1 MIDFSFEDLEI
12 DGLEFE
18 SDKADKPN
26 WYEHVN
32 CSKEVRSIVDEARHQ
47 FKAKLKSVK
56 EIEDKSNVKKKD
68 YQLVIGN
75 ITEAAGLSRTY
86 LKNRHQNKY
95 QQYAFEFIEDLN
107 TRLYQVFNTKDLKT
121 KIQSQKDKAK
131 EYTKLAQAFSE
142 LSQIKMREF
151 AEHCFTKGMNEA
163 FKGESSY
170 VKQLMQEKEELL
182 FEVARKDMQ
191 IADLSKSLR
200 IAEEKLSAAPSSNVV
215 KLGGKDDG

>member
-18 SDKADKPN
+18 SDKAEKPN
-26 WYEHVN
+26 WYEHVK
-32 CSKEVRSIVDEARHQ
+32 CSKEVRSIVDEARSQ

-68 YQLVIGN
+68 YQLVVGN

-121 KIQSQKDKAK
+121 KIQSQKDKAQ
-131 EYTKLAQAFSE
+131 EYTKLAKAFSE

-151 AEHCFTKGMNEA
+151 AKTCFEEGMKEA
-163 FKGESSY
+163 FNGDASRLA
-170 VKQLMQEKEELL
+170 VFMQENEELK
-182 FEVARKDMQ
+182 FEVARQSMQ
-191 IADLSKSLR
+191 IAELSQSLR

-215 KLGGKDDG
+215 TLGGKDDG